1 MIDSIF
7 VGMAGLSSYSRGL
20 KVISNNV
27 TNMNTPGFKSSQLQF
42 SDLFYQGGGMG
53 GDNSHQFGTGVGTLG
68 TYLNLKS
75 GDYRQTGN
83 SLDLSCGGQGFF
95 VLQDEAGNIRYTRA
109 GQFDFDAQGQLK
121 DRSSGAAV
129 MGMDENGKLQPITLD
144 GLNSSQPKATGD
156 INLNGSL
163 PVGRDHVIDGVSV
176 FDVAGGEHLLKL
188 TFTNTVTGTP
198 STWKVTIS
206 ENGNQIGSGEFQFS
220 DGKPVIG
227 KDMVPIAFTGGS
239 QPFSFRLKLSPDV
252 RSAQTPANS
261 AMLAVEKKDGYGLGT
276 LTGKS
281 FDAAGYLVATYSNGQ
296 TVKGKRI
303 ALARFD
309 SAEALEQLGDG
320 SFIARNSNA
329 VHYGTSNREFGEI
342 KSGTIEV
349 SNVDLSQEFSDLVL
363 MQRGYQASS
372 QLVSTANEMI
382 QQLFDMKGRG

>member
-42 SDLFYQGGGMG
+42 SDLFYQNGGMSGDG
-53 GDNSHQFGTGVGTLG
+53 GHQYGTGVGTLG
-68 TYLNLKS
+68 TYLNLKA

-95 VLQDEAGNIRYTRA
+95 VLQDENGNIRYTRA
-109 GQFDFDAQGQLK
+109 GQFDFDAQGKLK
-121 DRSSGAAV
+121 DRSSGASV

-144 GLNSSQPKATGD
+144 GIKSNAPKATGD
-156 INLNGSL
+156 INLNGNL

-176 FDVAGGEHLLKL
+176 FDAAGGEHLLKL
-188 TFTNTVTGTP
+188 TFTNTVTGSA
-198 STWKVTIS
+198 STWKVTVT
-206 ENGNQIGSGEFQFS
+206 ENGNQIGSGEFKFQ
-220 DGKPVIG
+220 DGKPIIG
-227 KDMVPIAFTGGS
+227 NDMVPIAFPGGS
-239 QPFSFRLKLSPDV
+239 QPFSFRLRLTPDV
-252 RSAQTPANS
+252 RAAQTPSNA
-261 AMLAVEKKDGYGLGT
+261 AMLAVESKDGYTLGAIT
-276 LTGKS
+276 SKS

-296 TVKGKRI
+296 TAKGKRI

-309 SAEALEQLGDG
+309 SAEALEQVGDG
-320 SFIARNSNA
+320 SFFARNGSA